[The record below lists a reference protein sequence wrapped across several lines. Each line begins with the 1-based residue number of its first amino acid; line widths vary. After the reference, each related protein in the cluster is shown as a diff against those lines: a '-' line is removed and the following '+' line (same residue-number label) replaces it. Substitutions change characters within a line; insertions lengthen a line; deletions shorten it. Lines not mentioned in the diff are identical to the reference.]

1 MVADLGIR
9 DTDGVPYELHF
20 ELYRYEDRLIGGAT
34 SHALPGRDGPRLS
47 FWVEL
52 TRRTEK

>member
-1 MVADLGIR
+1 MVADLGVR
-9 DTDGVPYELHF
+9 DTGGVPYELRF

-34 SHALPGRDGPRLS
+34 TYALPGRDGPRLS

>member
-1 MVADLGIR
+1 MVTDLGVR

-34 SHALPGRDGPRLS
+34 SYALPAHEGPRLS